1 MKKRVTGVK
10 RYPKEAQEAVNTL
23 IVNEI
28 YETINGEG
36 PLQGLRT
43 VILRLMGC
51 NLRCSYCDSAFAYNE
66 GERMTFDEVLDKI
79 KVFKSKRVLVTGGE
93 PLCQRGT
100 IPFIKLLLEK
110 NYEVS
115 LETNGTFSLKEVP
128 PKCLKV
134 VDVKTTDSGFEDSFQ
149 IDNLNHIKKGDCLKF
164 VIGSREGYLFSKKF
178 ITQSFDKL
186 RGEIYFSP
194 VYGKISYEEVV
205 KWILEDNLD
214 VRFSLQIHKIIW
226 GEKRGF

>member
-1 MKKRVTGVK
+1 MKTKVTGVK
-10 RYPKEAQEAVNTL
+10 RYPKETQETVSTL

-43 VILRLMGC
+43 IIIRLMGC
-51 NLRCSYCDSAFAYNE
+51 NLRCSYCDSRFAYNK

-79 KVFKSKRVLVTGGE
+79 KVFKSKRILVTGGE

-110 NYEVS
+110 NYDVS
-115 LETNGTFSLKEVP
+115 LETNGSFSLKEVP
-128 PKCLKV
+128 SKCLKV
-134 VDVKTTDSGFEDSFQ
+134 VDVKTPDSGFADSFQ
-149 IDNLNHIKKGDCLKF
+149 SDNLNRIKKKDCLKF

-178 ITQSFDKL
+178 ILKHLDKIK
-186 RGEIYFSP
+186 GEIYFSP

-214 VRFSLQIHKIIW
+214 VRFSLQLHKIIW
-226 GEKRGF
+226 GDKRGF